1 MRLLF
6 SSKTSLEDLEWVQ
19 DIYLVSIF
27 FPLPQLSQLS
37 FSTITYCPIA
47 SKPSVF
53 CIFLLTFAIHQTPN
67 CIKHREQ
74 VVQPQVSS
82 KAIPKESHQ
91 CLSLLQSF
99 ICVWTCS
106 TSVFIVE
113 IIFQWIDHIFP
124 YFHYI
129 PLYHQSFKPSH
140 HLGSCISSASIEL
153 KIFYNYKTTNELDW
167 R

>member
-1 MRLLF
+1 MFLQNKFERPGMGTRYLSSFYLLPPPIIPTLIF
-6 SSKTSLEDLEWVQ
+6 HHYILSYSLKTLY
-19 DIYLVSIF
+19 IMY
-27 FPLPQLSQLS
+27 
-37 FSTITYCPIA
+37 
-47 SKPSVF
+47 
-53 CIFLLTFAIHQTPN
+53 FLLTFAIHQTPN

-74 VVQPQVSS
+74 VVQHQVSS
-82 KAIPKESHQ
+82 KAIPKENHQ

-99 ICVWTCS
+99 IYVWTCS

-113 IIFQWIDHIFP
+113 IIFQRSDHIFP

-129 PLYHQSFKPSH
+129 SLYHQSFKPSH